1 MRALLEEDKIV
12 VILNKRLDN
21 IEITMNVMYE
31 SAKNV
36 QRQPNGNDVYAKVD
50 KPSNIYAKVNKVFKK
65 KSPEPTNDVYS
76 QVQKPK
82 KEGQTNKREG

>member
-1 MRALLEEDKIV
+1 
-12 VILNKRLDN
+12 
-21 IEITMNVMYE
+21 MYE
-31 SAKNV
+31 SAENVQRQPTENV
-36 QRQPNGNDVYAKVD
+36 QRQPNGNDLYAKVD

-82 KEGQTNKREG
+82 KNDKQTSKYIEY

>member
-1 MRALLEEDKIV
+1 
-12 VILNKRLDN
+12 
-21 IEITMNVMYE
+21 MNVMYE
-31 SAKNV
+31 SAENV

-82 KEGQTNKREG
+82 KKDKQTSKYI